1 MNNSNI
7 FRIDGMTCDG
17 CVATIKTK
25 LEMEEDISEAIV
37 TLIDSKL
44 ELVSTKNFKISQLN
58 SILSTVG
65 SYTVSNDLKNEKNKI
80 APS

>member
-65 SYTVSNDLKNEKNKI
+65 S
-80 APS
+80 

>member
-1 MNNSNI
+1 MNNRNI

-65 SYTVSNDLKNEKNKI
+65 SYTVSNDLKNET
-80 APS
+80 